1 MSDEYGSAARF
12 ITHHSSL
19 ITYSEMAIVLTGLSH
34 KTAPVEVRECLALSK
49 EKVGEA
55 LERLVDGRVVREA
68 LIVSTCNRVEVLAV
82 VDEGRGGEGAE
93 RVLDAMAG
101 RDEARRELLS
111 GHLYTHADAEAV
123 RHLFRVASS
132 LDSMV
137 VGEPQILGQVRQAY
151 AQAVEAGTA
160 GRVLH
165 RLMHHAFH
173 TAKRVRSETEIAAA
187 AVSVSYAAVELGRK
201 ILGSLEGRTVLLVG
215 AGGMAELAARHLAS
229 AGASNILVANRTYE
243 TARRLASEF
252 GGRAVPFARLS
263 EGLAEADVVICST
276 GAREY
281 VVTPETVRASRAA
294 RRNAPTFYVD
304 ISVPRNVDPAVADV
318 DNLFVFD
325 VDDLE
330 AVVASNVRE
339 REREAERAASIVEA
353 EARAFA
359 EVLRALDIGPR
370 IGAFRE
376 ELQNIARCEFA
387 KSRKRLGLSPD
398 QERAVEALLVA
409 AANKIAHPAI
419 QVMRR
424 THDLALARE
433 ALPEREVNTEFGL
446 ALDAGLLAAA

>member
-1 MSDEYGSAARF
+1 MS
-12 ITHHSSL
+12 
-19 ITYSEMAIVLTGLSH
+19 IVLTGLSH

-49 EKVGEA
+49 ERVGEA
-55 LERLVDGRVVREA
+55 LGRLVDGRVLREA
-68 LIVSTCNRVEVLAV
+68 LIISTCNRVEVLAV
-82 VDEGRGGEGAE
+82 VDEGREREGAE

-101 RDEARRELLS
+101 RDPQRRELLS
-111 GHLYTHADAEAV
+111 GHLYTHVDAEAV
-123 RHLFRVASS
+123 RHLFRVAAS

-165 RLMHHAFH
+165 RLLHHAFH
-173 TAKRVRSETEIAAA
+173 TAKRVRSETEIASA

-201 ILGSLEGRTVLLVG
+201 ILGTLEGRTVLLVG
-215 AGGMAELAARHLAS
+215 AGEMAELAARHLAS
-229 AGASNILVANRTYE
+229 AGASDILVANRTDE
-243 TARRLASEF
+243 TACRLASEF
-252 GGRAVPFARLS
+252 GGRAVPFARLA
-263 EGLAEADVVICST
+263 EGLAEADVVLCST

-281 VVTPETVRASRAA
+281 VVTPELVRASRAA

-304 ISVPRNVDPAVADV
+304 ISVPRNVDPAVAEI

-330 AVVASNVRE
+330 AVVVSNLRE
-339 REREAERAASIVEA
+339 REREAARAALIVEA
-353 EARAFA
+353 ETRAFE

-376 ELQNIARCEFA
+376 ELQKIARCEFA
-387 KSRKRLGLSPD
+387 KSRNRLGLSPE
-398 QERAVEALLVA
+398 QERVVEAMLVA
-409 AANKIAHPAI
+409 ATNKIAHPAI

-424 THDLALARE
+424 THDLARERE
-433 ALPEREVNTEFGL
+433 ALLEREVSSEFGL
-446 ALDAGLLAAA
+446 TLDAGLLAAA